1 MTYQNIKIEI
11 DGPAAVLFVARPDK
25 FNALNDATVTEIGRG
40 ITELAANKDVRGIII
55 TGGPLPQTPGKPP
68 KHSFISGADIG
79 ELAKQTVIDGAQKSR
94 LGQRV
99 LNQIEKCA
107 KPVIAAINGFCFG
120 GGFELA
126 LACHWRYASD
136 NASLGLTEA
145 TLGIIPGYGGT
156 QRLARLIGRG
166 KALEMM
172 CTGARIDAQQALSA
186 GIVNRV
192 VKVEELLGVAKAS
205 VAEIAKCG
213 PVAVQFC
220 IHALNRGLETSL
232 GQALSIEADLFGM
245 ISSTKDMRE
254 GLTAFLEKRPPKFL
268 GE

>member
-1 MTYQNIKIEI
+1 MAYQNIKIEI
-11 DGPAAVLFVARPDK
+11 DGAAGVLYVARPDK
-25 FNALNDATVTEIGRG
+25 FNALNDATVTEIGQGVR
-40 ITELAANKDVRGIII
+40 ELVENKAVRGIVI

-68 KHSFISGADIG
+68 KHSFISGADIA
-79 ELAKQTVIDGAQKSR
+79 ELAKQSVITGVEKSK

-99 LNQIEKCA
+99 LNGIEKCP

-136 NASLGLTEA
+136 NATMGLTEA
-145 TLGIIPGYGGT
+145 TLGISPGYGGT

-172 CTGARIDAQQALSA
+172 CTGARIDATQALSH
-186 GIVNRV
+186 GIVNKV

-205 VAEIAKCG
+205 INEIAKCG
-213 PVAVQFC
+213 PIAVQFC
-220 IHALNRGLETSL
+220 IQALNRGLETSL
-232 GQALSIEADLFGM
+232 GQGLSLEADLFGL

-254 GLTAFLEKRPPKFL
+254 GLNAFLEKRPAKFV

>member
-1 MTYQNIKIEI
+1 MSYENIKIEI
-11 DGPAAVLFVARPDK
+11 DGPAGVLFIARPDK
-25 FNALNDATVTEIGRG
+25 FNALNDATVREIGAG
-40 ITELAANKDVRGIII
+40 ITELVQNKAVRGIII

-79 ELAKQTVIDGAQKSR
+79 ELAKQTVITGVEKSK

-99 LNQIEKCA
+99 LNQIEKCI

-126 LACHWRYASD
+126 LACHWRFASD
-136 NASLGLTEA
+136 NAQIGLTEA

-166 KALEMM
+166 RALEML
-172 CTGARIDAQQALSA
+172 CTGARIDAAQALEA

-192 VKVEELLGVAKAS
+192 TKVEELLAAAKAS
-205 VAEIAKCG
+205 VGEIAKCA
-213 PVAVQFC
+213 PLSVQYC
-220 IHALNRGLETSL
+220 IQALNRGLETSL
-232 GQALSIEADLFGM
+232 GQGLSIEADLFGV
-245 ISSTKDMRE
+245 ISSSKDMRE
-254 GLTAFLEKRPPKFL
+254 GLNAFLEKRPPKYT